1 MAKLYCQDVLE
12 HLQYGSDKLINF
24 YLLNEKYE
32 FVIIE
37 QPQATNLSK
46 HWRNW

>member
-1 MAKLYCQDVLE
+1 MIYLLKHCKLYYQDGLA

-24 YLLNEKYE
+24 YLLNEQEYK

-37 QPQATNLSK
+37 CSL
-46 HWRNW
+46 R

>member
-1 MAKLYCQDVLE
+1 MIIYWNIAKLYYQDGLA

-24 YLLNEKYE
+24 YLLNEQEYK

-37 QPQATNLSK
+37 CSL
-46 HWRNW
+46 R

>member
-37 QPQATNLSK
+37 CSLRQQT
-46 HWRNW
+46 